1 MADEETRHDYPM
13 QSDLDTNQQSVDDV
27 GRHIARATFRAR
39 LVLGWEDLW
48 PRIVPALIVVGA
60 FVLVSWLGLWSDL
73 PDWLRYAFLSVF
85 AIAGL
90 LSLTPLLR
98 LHLPDRRAAR
108 ARLELKSDRPHRPA
122 TAFLDR
128 LAGTGVTDSQTK
140 AIWEAHRTRL
150 LADFSELRAGTP
162 SPGLASRDPYGF
174 RYLLLLLLVVTFA
187 ATGGGFDRLADAFR
201 GAAIAAP
208 TEQIAARIDA
218 WAEPP
223 GYTERPSIFLT
234 GNTALE
240 KDEAIMVPAGTE
252 IFVRIAGDTA
262 NALSVLQTAGSDT
275 PTEHER
281 LGDGPRE
288 FTTVLTGDGRI
299 SVVDAGS
306 EIEAWTFSVIPD
318 LPPEIEL
325 VAGPERANGGG
336 LQVGYRFKDDHGVV
350 EGRGEIALLTIS
362 EGAQPLFGAPDYNL
376 TIPRS
381 EIRDGEAATA
391 RDVSEHP
398 WAGLD
403 VDITLVAADAVGQE
417 GRSQTHRATLPGR
430 AFSNPLAIALVAERQ
445 KLALDA
451 HVAGDVATALNQLAS
466 GPARDAGLT
475 GFLAIRSAY
484 YRLVLADDA
493 DELRGVVGYLWDIA
507 IALEGNPVADA
518 LTALEDAAEA
528 LREALDRGASDDEI
542 AALMDNLRE
551 AMAEYLQAAAA
562 NTEPRQAQPA
572 LDVDTQILRPD
583 ELEGMLDQLENLAE
597 IGATE
602 AAEELLE
609 QMRQL
614 MQNLATDRIPEDLA
628 REFQPGGEQLDDLG
642 YLMQEQQRVLD
653 ETFALQ
659 QDQNTPLPAPRTDE
673 EADQLMEQLR
683 QMRADQEA
691 RGEALRQQQRTLEVQ
706 AQQLI
711 QRLAEDGLDPLD
723 LPGAAR
729 NMAEA
734 GDRIDEGRPGMAVQN
749 QLEAIEQMQA
759 LAEALAEQVA
769 AGLGIPAGDEGAQDP
784 LGRPPPDMQGQRYGD
799 NVEVPDE
806 IERQLARQ
814 ILDAIR
820 QRLEELGRPQIERDY
835 LERLIDAY

>member
-1 MADEETRHDYPM
+1 MR
-13 QSDLDTNQQSVDDV
+13 SDLDPIQQSEGDV
-27 GRHIARATFRAR
+27 SRHIARATFRAQ
-39 LVLGWEDLW
+39 LALGWEDIW
-48 PRIVPALIVVGA
+48 PRIVPVLIVVGT
-60 FVLVSWLGLWSDL
+60 FVLVSWLGLWSGL
-73 PDWLRYAFLSVF
+73 PDWLRYAFLSAF
-85 AIAGL
+85 AIGGL
-90 LSLTPLLR
+90 LSLAPLFGLR
-98 LHLPDRRAAR
+98 LPDRRTAR
-108 ARLELKSDRPHRPA
+108 ARLERDSDRPHRPA
-122 TAFLDR
+122 TSFLDR
-128 LAGTGVTDSQTK
+128 LAGTEADGQTK
-140 AIWEAHRTRL
+140 AIWEAHRARL
-150 LADFSELRAGTP
+150 VANFSELRAGTP
-162 SPGLASRDPYGF
+162 SPGLASLDPFGL
-174 RYLLLLLLVVTFA
+174 RYLLLLLLVVTFV
-187 ATGGGFDRLADAFR
+187 ATGGGVDRIADAFR
-201 GAAIAAP
+201 GAAAAAP
-208 TEQIAARIDA
+208 ADQIAARVDA

-223 GYTERPSIFLT
+223 AYTQRPSIFLT
-234 GNTALE
+234 GNTARE
-240 KDEAIMVPAGTE
+240 DGEAIIVPAGTE
-252 IFVRIAGDTA
+252 VFVRIAGDSSNT
-262 NALSVLQTAGSDT
+262 LSVRQTAGSDI
-275 PTEHER
+275 PTENQG

-288 FTTVLTGDGRI
+288 FTVVLTGDGRI

-325 VAGPERANGGG
+325 IAGPERANGGG
-336 LQVGYRFKDDHGVV
+336 LQVGYRFQDDYGVV
-350 EGRGEIALLTIS
+350 ESRGEIALTTVS
-362 EGAQPLFGAPDYNL
+362 DDAQPLVGAPDYIL

-381 EIRDGEAATA
+381 EIRDGEATTA

-398 WAGLD
+398 WAGLVVD
-403 VDITLVAADAVGQE
+403 VTLIAADAAGQE
-417 GRSQTHRATLPGR
+417 GRSETHRATLPGR
-430 AFSNPLAIALVAERQ
+430 VFANPLALALVAERQ
-445 KLALDA
+445 TLALDA
-451 HVAGDVATALNQLAS
+451 HMAGVVATALDQLAS
-466 GPARDAGLT
+466 SSPHDTSLT

-484 YRLVLADDA
+484 YRLVLADDE
-493 DELRGVVGYLWDIA
+493 DELRGVVDYLWDIA
-507 IALEGNPVADA
+507 IALEGNPVVDA
-518 LTALEDAAEA
+518 LAALEDAAEA
-528 LREALDRGASDDEI
+528 LREALDRGAADHEI

-562 NTEPRQAQPA
+562 NTEPRRAQPA
-572 LDVDTQILRPD
+572 LDVDTRILRPD

-642 YLMQEQQRVLD
+642 YLMQEQQRLLD

-659 QDQNTPLPAPRTDE
+659 QDQNTPLPVPRTDE
-673 EADQLMEQLR
+673 ETDQLMEQLR

-691 RGEALRQQQRTLEVQ
+691 RGGELRQQQRTLEVQ

-749 QLEAIEQMQA
+749 QLEALDQMRA

-784 LGRPPPDMQGQRYGD
+784 LGRPPPDMQGQRFGD

-835 LERLIDAY
+835 LERLIDTY